1 MMPFLNTLGQR
12 MLGAVPTSA
21 AHRNFST
28 YKYDSLVKWIEEEGK
43 SLLASPGFKN
53 PRTQWRRCFKYVP
66 FKYQGDERKKML
78 EIATIDWIGGA
89 LHGLNTSNGKYDA
102 YVIVGG
108 SGTGK
113 TRFLGE
119 IIENWDHWR
128 DLSIEAAKADP
139 TKPSR
144 EIPAN
149 TLIFPINFSFSTP
162 VTNSELHIFKKLK
175 DTHEFD
181 NQVKSIYKYPVTL
194 NAFIIDLTSKFLYS
208 SGRPKTF
215 CYDKVSIF
223 LLRCDIIY

>member
-12 MLGAVPTSA
+12 MLGAVSTSA
-21 AHRNFST
+21 THRNFST
-28 YKYDSLVKWIEEEGK
+28 YKFDSLVKWIEEEGK
-43 SLLASPGFKN
+43 SELASPGFKN
-53 PRTQWRRCFKYVP
+53 PRTRWQRCFKYVP
-66 FKYQGDERKKML
+66 LKYQGDERKKML
-78 EIATIDWIGGA
+78 EIATIEWIGGA
-89 LHGLNTSNGKYDA
+89 LHGLNTGNGKYDSYA
-102 YVIVGG
+102 IVGN

-119 IIENWDHWR
+119 IIDNWDHWR
-128 DLSIEAAKADP
+128 ALSIEAAKADP

-162 VTNSELHIFKKLK
+162 VTNSELHIFKILK
-175 DTHEFD
+175 DTYKFD
-181 NQVKSIYKYPVTL
+181 NQVNSIYEHPMTFY
-194 NAFIIDLTSKFLYS
+194 AYIIGIISIFFDSL
-208 SGRPKTF
+208 GRPKTF